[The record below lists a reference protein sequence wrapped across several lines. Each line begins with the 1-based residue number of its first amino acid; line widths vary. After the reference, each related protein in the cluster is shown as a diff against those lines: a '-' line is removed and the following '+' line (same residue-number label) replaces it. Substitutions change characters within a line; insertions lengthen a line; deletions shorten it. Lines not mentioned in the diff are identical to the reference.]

1 MMNKTKKKKKWVWL
15 WVTVW
20 GDGLREKKQG
30 GWRKDCLFVYR
41 NWLIT

>member
-1 MMNKTKKKKKWVWL
+1 MMNKTKKKKKKWVWF

-30 GWRKDCLFVYR
+30 GWRKIVYSF
-41 NWLIT
+41 IVIG